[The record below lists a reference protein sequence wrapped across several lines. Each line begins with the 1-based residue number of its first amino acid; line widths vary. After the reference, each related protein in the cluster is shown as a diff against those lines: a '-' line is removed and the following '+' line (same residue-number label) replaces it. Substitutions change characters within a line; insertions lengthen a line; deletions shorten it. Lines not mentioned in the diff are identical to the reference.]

1 MRNISMNEI
10 QSLQDRE
17 KVLASLGN
25 IKEDL
30 MQLSIYSLYIKEDE
44 QSYLESIHD
53 GIKIIEER
61 IEAEITKKQKD
72 ILTITRKN

>member
-1 MRNISMNEI
+1 MRNVSMNEI
-10 QSLQDRE
+10 QSLQDQE
-17 KVLASLGN
+17 KVLASLEN
-25 IKEDL
+25 IKEEL
-30 MQLSIYSLYIKEDE
+30 MRLFIYSPYITEDE